1 MNTLITIG
9 SQLWFE
15 GTYQGGTLN
24 FKTGEGPD
32 SLHFEVGISHA
43 SLYECYRNTSDAF
56 VQWRIRDCSL
66 SIFGDQEELRLHF
79 CATDRPDQRAD
90 HILRGREL
98 KAFRYALHAL
108 ASRFT
113 ALLN

>member
-24 FKTGEGPD
+24 FRFGEGKD
-32 SLHFEVGISHA
+32 SLHFQVGISHA
-43 SLYECYRNTSDAF
+43 SLFECYRSLSDAT
-56 VQWRIRDCSL
+56 VQWRIGDCSL

-98 KAFRYALHAL
+98 RAFRYALHAL
-108 ASRFT
+108 ASHHT
-113 ALLN
+113 ATLN